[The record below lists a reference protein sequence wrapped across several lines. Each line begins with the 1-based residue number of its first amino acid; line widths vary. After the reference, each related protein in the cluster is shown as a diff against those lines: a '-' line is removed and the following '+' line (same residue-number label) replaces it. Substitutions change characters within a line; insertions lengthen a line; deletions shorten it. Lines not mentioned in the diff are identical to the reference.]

1 MKQLE
6 EIYNR
11 VVEATLEASELT
23 FEQLATSRTERCV
36 IARVVLIDTL
46 IDMGFTESDISLVS
60 GMSQQRVNSLKNSED
75 YTRRSKEKNEK
86 RVRNKKPHQKND
98 KGRGFVHKVC
108 QYLLLIPIQ
117 IYELYDYL
125 QNGNNHY
132 YIFSVQIDCTEISER
147 FSSKKQATNTNN
159 KRLTIY
165 ISIHLQQM

>member
-60 GMSQQRVNSLKNSED
+60 GMSQQRVNSLKNSAK
-75 YTRRSKEKNEK
+75 YRLKGLSARIIRRSKEKNEK
-86 RVRNKKPHQKND
+86 RVRNKKTAP
-98 KGRGFVHKVC
+98 
-108 QYLLLIPIQ
+108 
-117 IYELYDYL
+117 
-125 QNGNNHY
+125 
-132 YIFSVQIDCTEISER
+132 
-147 FSSKKQATNTNN
+147 KK
-159 KRLTIY
+159 
-165 ISIHLQQM
+165 